1 MDNLFNHLLE
11 DYTYVL
17 ERYTFAC
24 RNYHHHSATSDYV
37 RHRTLSQDLIHRP
50 YLVTVK
56 DIRNLSQS
64 IFRVGIDTF
73 STNGVIV

>member
-1 MDNLFNHLLE
+1 MNTLLNHVLE
-11 DYTYVL
+11 DYAYVL

-24 RNYHHHSATSDYV
+24 RNYPHHFIESDYV
-37 RHRTLSQDLIHRP
+37 RHRTLSQDLIHRS

-64 IFRVGIDTF
+64 IFGVGIDTF